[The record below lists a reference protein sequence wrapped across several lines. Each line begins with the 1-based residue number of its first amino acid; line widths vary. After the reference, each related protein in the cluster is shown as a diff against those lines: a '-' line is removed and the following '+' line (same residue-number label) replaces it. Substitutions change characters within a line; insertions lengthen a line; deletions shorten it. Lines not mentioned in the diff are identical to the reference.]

1 MRVIVLAAGM
11 GRRLVPHT
19 DHVPKALVP
28 LRGRPLL
35 FHQLRAY
42 HAGGIHDVVVVRGWC
57 GERLAAL
64 DLPGVRTVPNPC
76 YADTNILHSLFCAE
90 AEIDGAFVSSYGD
103 IVFAPDV
110 VETLLGTPGDIVLA
124 VDRDWA
130 RTYQGRTDHPPSE
143 AELCRVKRG
152 RVVRVGKC
160 VPPEG
165 AHGEFIGLAR
175 YSAAGAGGMLSAWRR
190 LLREYQ
196 GREHEPFADAP
207 AFARAYLCDLF
218 QHLIDGGAEVRSADI
233 HGRWREIDTLQDLER
248 AERECDFL

>member
-1 MRVIVLAAGM
+1 MKAIVLAAGM

-28 LRGRPLL
+28 LRGQSLL
-35 FHQLRAY
+35 SHQLRAY
-42 HAGGIHDVVVVRGWC
+42 RAGGIDDVVVVRGWC
-57 GERLAAL
+57 GERLAAF
-64 DLPGVRTVPNPC
+64 PGVRSVENPR
-76 YADTNILHSLFCAE
+76 YADTNILHSLFAAQ

-110 VETLLGTPGDIVLA
+110 VRTLLDTPGDIVLV
-124 VDRDWA
+124 VDRLWA
-130 RTYQGRTDHPPSE
+130 RSYEGRTEHPPSE
-143 AELCRVKRG
+143 AELCRVEGG
-152 RVVRVGKC
+152 RVLRVGKC

-175 YSAAGAGGMLSAWRR
+175 YSARGAEQMLSAWRR
-190 LLREYQ
+190 VEREYE

-207 AFARAYLCDLF
+207 AFARAYLCDLY
-218 QHLIDGGAEVRSADI
+218 QHLIDGGAELRSADI
-233 HGRWREIDTLQDLER
+233 HGRWREIDTLQDLDR